1 MARSIFYLFLAEA
14 VALSLAGGLADI
26 ISGVLAVQLLHFLVP
41 ALPVHLAWQYIGA
54 AFALSLL
61 IGLLAGVLPAIKAAR
76 LLPLE
81 ALRAE

>member
-1 MARSIFYLFLAEA
+1 M
-14 VALSLAGGLADI
+14 ALSLAGGLADI